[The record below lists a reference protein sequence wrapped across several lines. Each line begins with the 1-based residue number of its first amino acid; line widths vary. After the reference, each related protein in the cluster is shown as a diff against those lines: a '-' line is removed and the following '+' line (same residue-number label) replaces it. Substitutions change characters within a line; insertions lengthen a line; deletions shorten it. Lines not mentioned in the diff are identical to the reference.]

1 MRLRSI
7 TSPNMPQLSI
17 EALVT
22 EIERLGLRLS
32 ATHLADGKV
41 RLNRWRTP
49 DGVINAQQI
58 EDLWASQIG
67 VNTERIDELTKY
79 LLRRT
84 QPPAPR
90 NKKTNSRSPRRSRN
104 CRKR

>member
-1 MRLRSI
+1 MKSSRTSRLQTTQRSE
-7 TSPNMPQLSI
+7 PNTKRFTERFKRGAI

-32 ATHLADGKV
+32 ATRLADGKV

-67 VNTERIDELTKY
+67 VGTERAT
-79 LLRRT
+79 RR
-84 QPPAPR
+84 Q
-90 NKKTNSRSPRRSRN
+90 SCS
-104 CRKR
+104 CRE